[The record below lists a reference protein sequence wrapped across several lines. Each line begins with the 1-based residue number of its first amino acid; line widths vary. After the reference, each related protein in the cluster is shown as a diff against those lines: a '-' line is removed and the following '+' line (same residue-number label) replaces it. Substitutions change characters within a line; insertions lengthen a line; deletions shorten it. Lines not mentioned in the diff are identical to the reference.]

1 MIKFIRE
8 NWVWIVAPIVVV
20 AVLITVIAFFGG
32 SDDSVSPF
40 QYNVF

>member
-1 MIKFIRE
+1 MLKFIRE

-20 AVLITVIAFFGG
+20 AVLIAVLAIWGG
-32 SDDSVSPF
+32 DDSVSPF

>member
-1 MIKFIRE
+1 MLKFIRE

-20 AVLITVIAFFGG
+20 AVLIVLLAWF